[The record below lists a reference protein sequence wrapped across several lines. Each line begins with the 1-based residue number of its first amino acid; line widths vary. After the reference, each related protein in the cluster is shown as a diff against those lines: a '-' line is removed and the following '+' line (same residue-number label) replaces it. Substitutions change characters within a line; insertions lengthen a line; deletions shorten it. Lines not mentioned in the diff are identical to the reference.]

1 MTDQAGAA
9 GTVDRERVAALGF
22 FDGIAVDEINAV
34 ARAAT
39 VRDFAAGD
47 SVTTERDFGHSLYF
61 VEDGSAD
68 VSIDGERVGS
78 VGPGDVVGERA
89 VLTSGRRTASVIA
102 TSPLRA
108 IALFKRDVWALER
121 DAPEAGRR
129 LRQALDEHAPPPR

>member
-1 MTDQAGAA
+1 MTDQGGAT

-22 FDGIAVDEINAV
+22 FDGIADDEIDAV

-39 VRDFAAGD
+39 AREFAAGD

-121 DAPEAGRR
+121 DAPKAARR
-129 LRQALDEHAPPPR
+129 LRQALDEHAPPAR